1 MKSKGKFIALRIVL
15 FYALLA
21 GIWILL
27 SDRALDWFISDPHL
41 LTTWQS
47 YKGWAFVLVTAG
59 LLYVL
64 LDGQIQQLTREI
76 AERIQAEE
84 LLRASLREKELL
96 LRELYHRTR
105 NNMQII
111 GAILMLQAKKA
122 DDLQVQQVFRKT
134 NNRIEVMAMV
144 HEKLYQSQSLSIV
157 NLAGYIAEVAHFL
170 RQEYHISPE
179 KVSLVFDTEPVEVLF
194 DIAIPCGLVLNEL
207 ISNALQHAFPGDQT
221 GRIRVCL
228 QRTDPGEL
236 LLEVSDNGVGLPQD
250 FDFPQDGNFGMQT
263 ISALVQYQL
272 RGTLTFDSHNGVT
285 CRIQFRDD
293 LYEARV

>member
-27 SDRALDWFISDPHL
+27 SDRALDWFISDPHM

-157 NLAGYIAEVAHFL
+157 NLADYIAEVAHFL